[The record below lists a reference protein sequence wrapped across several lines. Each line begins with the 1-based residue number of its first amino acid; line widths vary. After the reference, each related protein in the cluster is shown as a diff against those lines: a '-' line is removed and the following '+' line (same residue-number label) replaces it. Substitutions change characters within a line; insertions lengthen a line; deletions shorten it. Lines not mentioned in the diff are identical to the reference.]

1 MDKKLGVIVPFR
13 HRWEHLHVFLREIE
27 NYLNRNKIP
36 HEIIIVNQDDGK
48 QFNRG
53 MLLNIGFK
61 HARVLR
67 CDYVVFH
74 DVDLIPVFADYSYCD
89 HPVHLATQIQDEI
102 TGEITIPFDQYFGG
116 VTMFPIRDFKKINGY
131 SNKYWGW
138 GFEDDDLFLRCEN
151 KGIGAESLY
160 IKNTKNHHQALKFNG
175 NDSFVR
181 AENNLDITKDLTIFA
196 SFFPD
201 DLIYNPAQDLDVYTV
216 FSLPGYDTAISY
228 NSFKRYNFVT
238 FNEEDESF
246 YINSGIT
253 TNYQTNVCITFDQQ
267 SKEVKMYQDG
277 NYVGKTTWTGFLR
290 DYTRQ
295 KYFFIGAGN
304 PKRDGDPNFFKG
316 YIDSF
321 AIIERKITEDEIL
334 ELSKTN
340 DFTNHLKAK
349 EVKVYYDAEHI
360 ENYKLVDLS
369 GNGNH
374 ASIFKCE
381 IERIQLPWF
390 KKVSIPIRRDC
401 LFRSLKHEQNGFL
414 ENKWKDKATRWNQ
427 LRFHNEV
434 RKHKS
439 LLIGDGLSDLKFTE
453 HGKKKEGN
461 VTEINI
467 GI

>member
-13 HRWEHLHVFLREIE
+13 HRWEHLHVFVREITA
-27 NYLNRNKIP
+27 YLNKYKIP
-36 HEIIIVNQDDGK
+36 HEIIVVNQDDGK

-74 DVDLIPVFADYSYCD
+74 DVDLVPIVADYSYSD
-89 HPVHLATQIQDEI
+89 HPVHLATQVEDEI
-102 TGEITIPFDQYFGG
+102 SGERSKPFEQYFGG

-138 GFEDDDLFLRCEN
+138 GFEDDDLFLRCQN
-151 KGIGAESLY
+151 KGIGTEPFY
-160 IKNTKNHHQALKFNG
+160 IKNTKNNHQTLKFNG
-175 NDSFVR
+175 QDSFVR
-181 AENNLDITKDLTIFA
+181 AKNNLDITKDITIFA

-201 DLIYNPAQDLDVYTV
+201 DLVYDPSKDVDVYTV

-238 FNEEDESF
+238 FNDSDDSF
-246 YINSGIT
+246 YINTEIT
-253 TNYQTNVCITFDQQ
+253 TNYQTNICITFDQ
-267 SKEVKMYQDG
+267 KEKEIKLYQDG
-277 NYVGKTTWTGFLR
+277 NYIGKTEWNGNLR
-290 DYTRQ
+290 NYTKE

-304 PKRDGDPNFFKG
+304 PKRNGDPNFFKG

-321 AIIERKITEDEIL
+321 AIIERKLGEDEIL

-340 DFTNHLKAK
+340 NLSPHLEEKS
-349 EVKVYYDAEHI
+349 VRVYYDAQHI

-369 GNGNH
+369 GNNND

-381 IERIQLPWF
+381 IINLDLPWF
-390 KKVSIPIRRDC
+390 KKISTPIRRES
-401 LFRSLKHEQNGFL
+401 LFRSLKHEQNGFF

-439 LLIGDGLSDLKFTE
+439 LLIGDGLSDLKYTE